1 MTLQSDVQKGWHD
14 AIVEM
19 FDLDLSLITGDSNDK
34 FYFTN
39 QLKPD
44 DSKIQWK
51 GNTYEPLPILA
62 TGYEKNT
69 TGQIAQPSLTVANVL
84 GTFASIIDP
93 LDDLVGAKVTR
104 RRTLGKYLDGE
115 PGADSTQEFPIDI
128 YYIERKTSENA
139 LSITWQLASIFD
151 LEGLKLPRRVIT
163 QNYCQWRYRSSEC
176 GYTGAPVYDVN
187 DNLISTSGQSAEA
200 IAVINAHGLVLQRRD
215 ELKNAIAERDA
226 AAAIKQSKC
235 GDTVD
240 NYTLNQSQYERESS
254 PEYYVEFEYE
264 SEYDSDPS
272 SVTAIWN
279 NSVVDLGKVY
289 REGTIEETV
298 NGPNEE
304 YIRYHRIEEWVFD
317 AAACSTA
324 TSDLATK
331 EAVVSTA
338 QSNLSAA
345 ESALNVAVGN
355 LPASDPLWNSDVC
368 GKRTESC
375 SLRFPD
381 SINPPSRTS
390 LPFGGFPGAINPQ

>member
-115 PGADSTQEFPIDI
+115 PDADSTQEFPIDI

-215 ELKNAIAERDA
+215 ELKKCYCRKRRCSGHKA
-226 AAAIKQSKC
+226 KQMRRYCRQLHVESK
-235 GDTVD
+235 
-240 NYTLNQSQYERESS
+240 S
-254 PEYYVEFEYE
+254 
-264 SEYDSDPS
+264 
-272 SVTAIWN
+272 
-279 NSVVDLGKVY
+279 
-289 REGTIEETV
+289 
-298 NGPNEE
+298 
-304 YIRYHRIEEWVFD
+304 IRARV
-317 AAACSTA
+317 
-324 TSDLATK
+324 
-331 EAVVSTA
+331 
-338 QSNLSAA
+338 
-345 ESALNVAVGN
+345 
-355 LPASDPLWNSDVC
+355 
-368 GKRTESC
+368 
-375 SLRFPD
+375 
-381 SINPPSRTS
+381 
-390 LPFGGFPGAINPQ
+390 